1 MYCRKLIG
9 ARHYSR
15 ASTNKDNS
23 GSSRDPLGH
32 GTHTA
37 STAAGTYV
45 SNASYFG
52 LAGGTAR
59 GGSPFTRIA
68 SYKACKEGGCSG
80 AAILQAIDDAIHD
93 GVDII
98 SISIGL
104 SNSEADYMNDP
115 IAIGALHAQQR
126 GVVVICSAGNDGPY
140 PFTVSNTAPWLFTVA
155 ASTIDRDFQSTVL
168 LGNGKAIKV
177 RL

>member
-1 MYCRKLIG
+1 MPKNVIQIANAVNRGEVVSEDIIFGLLSKRLEDDYYRGEIG
-9 ARHYSR
+9 FILDGLPRSR
-15 ASTNKDNS
+15 I
-23 GSSRDPLGH
+23 DPLGH

-104 SNSEADYMNDP
+104 SNSEADYMND
-115 IAIGALHAQQR
+115 R
-126 GVVVICSAGNDGPY
+126 S
-140 PFTVSNTAPWLFTVA
+140 
-155 ASTIDRDFQSTVL
+155 
-168 LGNGKAIKV
+168 
-177 RL
+177 